1 MVLVNFGPIFPIFG
15 TKKIFPENPALSHTT
30 SHGILAPCRNLEK
43 MTQFQENPST
53 DRRTNGR
60 KEERKDRQ
68 TDRPYFIEP
77 FQILPGVQKAQ
88 EKFNK

>member
-1 MVLVNFGPIFPIFG
+1 M
-15 TKKIFPENPALSHTT
+15 FPENPTLSRTT

-43 MTQFQENPST
+43 INDAIPRNALT
-53 DRRTNGR
+53 DGRMNGQ

>member
-1 MVLVNFGPIFPIFG
+1 
-15 TKKIFPENPALSHTT
+15 
-30 SHGILAPCRNLEK
+30 
-43 MTQFQENPST
+43 MTQFQENTST
-53 DRRTNGR
+53 DGRMNGR

-68 TDRPYFIEP
+68 TDRPYFTEP